1 MNTSD
6 SVSRD
11 TRAKEAPMPAGTAP
25 PIEGP
30 SVLSVEA
37 VSVSYWLEGGRE
49 VFEAVREASFSVGER
64 RMVAIVGPSGC
75 GKSSLLA
82 AIAGLIPY
90 DGEIRLRGR
99 RVTRPS
105 VDSTLVF
112 QRPAL
117 LPWMRVVDNV
127 AYGLRAMG
135 TPKAEALERSVRM
148 LDVVGLTG
156 YGDRFP
162 YQLSGGMQQ
171 RVGLARAMVAQPALL
186 LLDEP
191 FAAVDALTRES
202 LQNDL
207 LGVLER
213 GERSGVIV
221 THQLDEAVLLADQV
235 VVMSKGPGSEITE
248 IVPVDLPRPRTAE
261 TRYSTRF
268 AEITRH
274 LAELLELTNTHESG
288 QRTASQGDV
297 S

>member
-6 SVSRD
+6 S
-11 TRAKEAPMPAGTAP
+11 APARVARSIEVPAEGSGP
-25 PIEGP
+25 P
-30 SVLSVEA
+30 VLAVEA
-37 VSVSYWLEGGRE
+37 ASVSYWLEGRRE
-49 VFEAVREASFSVGER
+49 LFEAVHDVSFSVGER
-64 RMVAIVGPSGC
+64 QMVALVGPSGC

-90 DGEIRLRGR
+90 SGEIRLRGT
-99 RVTRPS
+99 RVVRPS

-135 TPKAEALERSVRM
+135 TPKAEATERSVRM

-213 GERSGVIV
+213 GERSGLIV
-221 THQLDEAVLLADQV
+221 THQLDEAVLLADHV
-235 VVMSKGPGSEITE
+235 VVMSRGPGSEITE

-261 TRYSTRF
+261 SRYSPRF
-268 AEITRH
+268 TEITRH
-274 LAELLELTNTHESG
+274 LAELLELKDAHESDR
-288 QRTASQGDV
+288 RTTPQGDG

>member
-1 MNTSD
+1 MNTFD
-6 SVSRD
+6 S
-11 TRAKEAPMPAGTAP
+11 APAGTARRTGAP
-25 PIEGP
+25 VESSRSP
-30 SVLSVEA
+30 VLSVEA
-37 VSVSYWLEGGRE
+37 AGVSYWLEGHRE
-49 VFEAVREASFSVGER
+49 LFEAVHEVSFSVEER
-64 RMVAIVGPSGC
+64 RMVALVGPSGC

-90 DGEIRLRGR
+90 SGEIRLRGTP
-99 RVTRPS
+99 VVRPS

-213 GERSGVIV
+213 GERSGLIV
-221 THQLDEAVLLADQV
+221 THQLDEAVLLADHV

-261 TRYSTRF
+261 SRYSTRF
-268 AEITRH
+268 TEITKH
-274 LAELLELTNTHESG
+274 LAELLELKDTQESD
-288 QRTASQGDV
+288 RTISQGDD